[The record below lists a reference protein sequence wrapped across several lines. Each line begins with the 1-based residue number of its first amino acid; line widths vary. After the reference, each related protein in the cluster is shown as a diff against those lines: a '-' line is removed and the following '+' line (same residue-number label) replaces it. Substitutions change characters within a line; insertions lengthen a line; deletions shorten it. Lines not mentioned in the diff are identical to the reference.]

1 MDLTLIVHN
10 DIEDAAEFFNIPL
23 VFCGSE
29 YVYVMQEDRCV
40 FVGSAKMVSLWMKRN
55 EGKFCESRFK

>member
-10 DIEDAAEFFNIPL
+10 DIEDAAEFFNIPIVL
-23 VFCGSE
+23 CGSE

-40 FVGSAKMVSLWMKRN
+40 FVGNYKTTPLWMGRN

>member
-10 DIEDAAEFFNIPL
+10 DIEDAAEFFNIPI
-23 VFCGSE
+23 VFSTDE

-40 FVGSAKMVSLWMKRN
+40 FVENYKMAPLWMERN
-55 EGKFCESRFK
+55 DGKFCESRFK